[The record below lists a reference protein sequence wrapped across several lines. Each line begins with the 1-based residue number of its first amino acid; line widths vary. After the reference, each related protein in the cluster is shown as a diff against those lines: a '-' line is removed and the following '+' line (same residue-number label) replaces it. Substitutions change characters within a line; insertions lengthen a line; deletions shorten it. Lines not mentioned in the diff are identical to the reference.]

1 MRAPAVDGG
10 STMNRQEVDMHV
22 AGIRQFGGPV
32 ELLDLPEP
40 RALAADEVLI
50 DVAAASVANWDDIVR
65 TGGWDVGSTPPMAL
79 GVEAA
84 GAIVAVG
91 DAVTNVEPG
100 DDVLTHPLPLRAQG
114 TWAQRLIA
122 PASLLAAKPAAVSWA
137 AAAAFPVPALTA
149 EQVLTE
155 ALEAQ
160 DGQTLLVNGAS
171 GLTGGMLV
179 QLAALRGLRVIATAG
194 PANHRRVRALGASEV
209 LDYHDTD
216 WPTRVLRLTGGG
228 GVAVAANAAPGG
240 AAAALSTV
248 ADGGRLATITSDAPA
263 AERGV
268 AIYEVYVR
276 ADDGQLAALAELL
289 SQGRLTVA
297 VAARYPL
304 PDASDALAR
313 AVRATSGA
321 AVVLTT

>member
-1 MRAPAVDGG
+1 MHAPAVDGG
-10 STMNRQEVDMHV
+10 STMDRQEVGMRA
-22 AGIRQFGGPV
+22 AGIRQSGGPV

-50 DVAAASVANWDDIVR
+50 DVAAAGVANWDDIVR
-65 TGGWDVGSTPPMAL
+65 TGGWDVGSRPPMAL

-84 GAIVAVG
+84 GTIVAVG
-91 DAVTNVEPG
+91 DAVTNVEPR
-100 DDVLTHPLPLRAQG
+100 DEVLTHPLPLRAQG
-114 TWAQRLIA
+114 TWAQQLIA
-122 PASLLAAKPAAVSWA
+122 PASLLTGKPPAVSWA

-160 DGQTLLVNGAS
+160 AGQTLLVNGAG

-179 QLAALRGLRVIATAG
+179 QLAELRGLRVIATAG
-194 PANHRRVRALGASEV
+194 PAGHQRVRVLGAAEV
-209 LDYHDTD
+209 LDYHDSD
-216 WPTRVLRLTGGG
+216 WPARVLRLTGGR

-268 AIYEVYVR
+268 AISEVYVR
-276 ADDGQLAALAELL
+276 ADGVQLAGLAELL
-289 SQGRLTVA
+289 SRGRLTVD

-313 AVRATSGA
+313 AVRGTRGA

>member
-1 MRAPAVDGG
+1 MRA
-10 STMNRQEVDMHV
+10 
-22 AGIRQFGGPV
+22 AGIRRIGGPV

-40 RALAADEVLI
+40 GALAADEVLI
-50 DVAAASVANWDDIVR
+50 DVAAAGVANWDDIVR
-65 TGGWDVGSTPPMAL
+65 TGGWDVGTTPPMAL

-91 DAVTNVEPG
+91 GAVTNVEPG
-100 DDVLTHPLPLRAQG
+100 DEVLTHPLPLRGQG

-122 PASLLAAKPAAVSWA
+122 PANLLAGRPATVSWA

-155 ALEAQ
+155 ALEAH
-160 DGQTLLVNGAS
+160 DGQTLVVNGAG

-194 PANHRRVRALGASEV
+194 PAGHHRVRDLGASEV
-209 LDYHDTD
+209 LDYHDSD
-216 WPTRVLRLTGGG
+216 WPARVLRLTGGN

-240 AAAALSTV
+240 AATALSTV

-268 AIYEVYVR
+268 AISEVYVR
-276 ADDGQLAALAELL
+276 PDGDQLAALAALL
-289 SQGRLTVA
+289 SQDRLTVA
-297 VAARYPL
+297 VAASYPL
-304 PDASDALAR
+304 PDASAALAR
-313 AVRATSGA
+313 AVRGTSGA
-321 AVVLTT
+321 AVVVTTGTGG